1 MIMEKTEQNAK
12 QKAKVNYFLELSI
25 LVAIVITLIPIIW
38 IVILAFLPNRSI
50 INTDFDF
57 SFWLGNFRELADP
70 SQNFVRQILNSLTI
84 TFGTVILTL
93 AIGAGSGYS
102 LSKLKPPKWATIPVF
117 IMAAFLPIV
126 PPITLVPGIYVTLT
140 NLNLLGSITG
150 LILVNTVF
158 NLPFAILMIKSYF
171 DQIPEELREA
181 ALVDGASEKR
191 IFFSVLLPLAKPGF
205 GAVGIYVAIM
215 AWNEFLMGL
224 IMTTGG
230 KAAPL
235 TVGIASLVQDYEIT
249 FGQMSAAGFVAA
261 IPIIVLTAVASRQI
275 VSGLTA
281 GAVKS

>member
-1 MIMEKTEQNAK
+1 MTAQKSEQKSKLN
-12 QKAKVNYFLELSI
+12 VPLELSI
-25 LVAIVITLIPIIW
+25 FLAIVITLIPIVW
-38 IVILAFLPNRSI
+38 IVILAFLPNKSI
-50 INTDFDF
+50 INSDFDF
-57 SFWLGNFRELADP
+57 SFWLGNFRDLADP
-70 SQNFVRQILNSLTI
+70 SQNFVRQIFNSLTI

-102 LSKLKPPKWATIPVF
+102 LSKLKPPKWATTPVF
-117 IMAAFLPIV
+117 ILASFLPIV
-126 PPITLVPGIYVTLT
+126 PPITLVPGIYSTLT

-150 LILVNTVF
+150 LILINTVF

-181 ALVDGASEKR
+181 ALVDGATELR

-249 FGQMSAAGFVAA
+249 FGQMSAAGFIAA
-261 IPIIVLTAVASRQI
+261 IPIIALTAVASRQI

>member
-1 MIMEKTEQNAK
+1 MSTQINIKK
-12 QKAKVNYFLELSI
+12 PRVNLLLELSI
-25 LVAIVITLIPIIW
+25 LFVVVITLLPIVW
-38 IVILAFLPNRSI
+38 TVILAFLPNKSI
-50 INTDFDF
+50 INSSFDF
-57 SFWLGNFRELADP
+57 SFWLGNFRILAEP
-70 SQNFVRQILNSLTI
+70 SQNFMRQISNSLSI
-84 TFGTVILTL
+84 TFGTVLLTL

-117 IMAAFLPIV
+117 ILAAFLPIV

-140 NLNLLGSITG
+140 NLGLLGSITG
-150 LILVNTVF
+150 LILINTVF

-181 ALVDGASEKR
+181 ALVDGASERR

-230 KAAPL
+230 SSAPL

-261 IPIIVLTAVASRQI
+261 IPIIVLTALASRQI

>member
-1 MIMEKTEQNAK
+1 MRNR
-12 QKAKVNYFLELSI
+12 
-25 LVAIVITLIPIIW
+25 AIVKKKRANLLLEMTLLMAVLITLIPIVW
-38 IVILAFLPNRSI
+38 TVILAFLPNKSI
-50 INTDFDF
+50 IDSSFDF
-57 SFWLGNFRELADP
+57 SFSLENFRTLLQP
-70 SQNFVRQILNSLTI
+70 TQNFPRQVTNSLII

-102 LSKLKPPKWATIPVF
+102 LSKLKPPKWATVPVF

-126 PPITLVPGIYVTLT
+126 PPVTLVPGIYVTLT
-140 NLNLLGSITG
+140 NLNLLGSVTG
-150 LILVNTVF
+150 LVLINTVF

-191 IFFSVLLPLAKPGF
+191 IFFSVLLPLARPGL
-205 GAVGIYVAIM
+205 GAVSIYVAIM

-230 KAAPL
+230 DSAPL
-235 TVGIASLVQDYEIT
+235 TVGIASLVQDFQIT
-249 FGQMSAAGFVAA
+249 FGEMSAAGFAAA
-261 IPIIVLTAVASRQI
+261 IPIILLTAVASRQI
-275 VSGLTA
+275 VAGLTA

>member
-1 MIMEKTEQNAK
+1 MAK
-12 QKAKVNYFLELSI
+12 DVAKKRKINFFLEFSI
-25 LVAIVITLIPIIW
+25 LIALLITLIPIIW
-38 IVILAFLPNRSI
+38 TSMMAFLPNKSI
-50 INTDFDF
+50 IKSSLDL
-57 SFWLGNFRELADP
+57 SFWLGNFRTLADP
-70 SQNFVRQILNSLTI
+70 TQNFSRQITNSILI
-84 TFGTVILTL
+84 TLGTTLLTL
-93 AIGAGSGYS
+93 IIGSSSGYS

-117 IMAAFLPIV
+117 VLASFLPIV
-126 PPITLVPGIYVTLT
+126 PPVTLVPGIYVTLI

-191 IFFSVLLPLAKPGF
+191 IFFSVLLPLARPGL

-230 KAAPL
+230 KSAPL
-235 TVGIASLVQDYEIT
+235 TVGIASLVQDFQIT
-249 FGQMSAAGFVAA
+249 FGEMSAAGFVAA
-261 IPIIVLTAVASRQI
+261 IPIIVVTAVASRQI
-275 VSGLTA
+275 VAGLTA

>member
-1 MIMEKTEQNAK
+1 MRGQTAVKKT
-12 QKAKVNYFLELSI
+12 KVNYLLELT
-25 LVAIVITLIPIIW
+25 LLLAVVITLIPIVW
-38 IVILAFLPNRSI
+38 TVILAFLPNRAI
-50 INTDFDF
+50 INSSFDF
-57 SFWLGNFRELADP
+57 SFWLGNFRTLFDP
-70 SQNFVRQILNSLTI
+70 TQNFARQITNSLAI

-102 LSKLKPPKWATIPVF
+102 LSKLKPPKWATVPVF

-140 NLNLLGSITG
+140 NLNLLGSVTG

-181 ALVDGASEKR
+181 ALMDGASEKR
-191 IFFSVLLPLAKPGF
+191 TFFSVLLPLARPGL
-205 GAVGIYVAIM
+205 GAVSIYVAIM

-230 KAAPL
+230 GAAPL

-249 FGQMSAAGFVAA
+249 FGQMSASGFVAA
-261 IPIIVLTAVASRQI
+261 IPIIILTAVASRQI

>member
-1 MIMEKTEQNAK
+1 MTAEKTVGKSKIN
-12 QKAKVNYFLELSI
+12 VLLELSI
-25 LVAIVITLIPIIW
+25 LIAIVATLIPIIW
-38 IVILAFLPNRSI
+38 IVILAFLPNKSI
-50 INTDFDF
+50 INSSFDF
-57 SFWLGNFRELADP
+57 SFWLGNFRLLLDP
-70 SQNFVRQILNSLTI
+70 SQNFARQIFNSLTI
-84 TFGTVILTL
+84 TFGTMILTL

-102 LSKLKPPKWATIPVF
+102 LSKLKPPKWATTPVF
-117 IMAAFLPIV
+117 ILASFLPIV
-126 PPITLVPGIYVTLT
+126 PPITLVPGIYATLT
-140 NLNLLGSITG
+140 NLHLLGSITG
-150 LILVNTVF
+150 LILINTVF

-181 ALVDGASEKR
+181 ALVDGAPERK

>member
-1 MIMEKTEQNAK
+1 MEKAP
-12 QKAKVNYFLELSI
+12 QKLKVNFFLELSI
-25 LVAIVITLIPIIW
+25 VIAIVITLIPIVW
-38 IVILAFLPNRSI
+38 TVILAFLHNKSI
-50 INTDFDF
+50 INTSFDF
-57 SFWLGNFRELADP
+57 SFWLGNFRLLMDP
-70 SQNFVRQILNSLTI
+70 SQNFVRQIFNSLSI
-84 TFGTVILTL
+84 TVGTMILTL

-102 LSKLKPPKWATIPVF
+102 LSKLKPPKWITTPVF
-117 IMAAFLPIV
+117 ILAAFLPIV
-126 PPITLVPGIYVTLT
+126 PPITLVPGIYATMT

-150 LILVNTVF
+150 LILIDTVF

-171 DQIPEELREA
+171 DQIPEEIREA
-181 ALVDGASEKR
+181 ALVDGARERR

-205 GAVGIYVAIM
+205 GAVGIYVGIM

-230 KAAPL
+230 KSAPL

-261 IPIIVLTAVASRQI
+261 IPIIILTVVASRQI

>member
-1 MIMEKTEQNAK
+1 MTMEKTEQKAK

-38 IVILAFLPNRSI
+38 IMILAFLPNRSI

-150 LILVNTVF
+150 LILINTVF

-181 ALVDGASEKR
+181 ALMDGASER
-191 IFFSVLLPLAKPGF
+191 RTFFSVLLPLARPGL
-205 GAVGIYVAIM
+205 GAVSIYVAIM

-224 IMTTGG
+224 IMTSGG
-230 KAAPL
+230 QSAPL
-235 TVGIASLVQDYEIT
+235 TVGIASLVQDYQIT
-249 FGQMSAAGFVAA
+249 FGEMSAAGFAAA
-261 IPIIVLTAVASRQI
+261 IPIILLTAVASRQI
-275 VSGLTA
+275 VAGLTA

>member
-1 MIMEKTEQNAK
+1 MTMEKTEQKAK

-38 IVILAFLPNRSI
+38 IMILAFLPNRSI

-102 LSKLKPPKWATIPVF
+102 LSKLKPPKWATTPVF
-117 IMAAFLPIV
+117 ILASFLPIV

-140 NLNLLGSITG
+140 NLNLLGSVTG
-150 LILVNTVF
+150 LVLVNTVF

-171 DQIPEELREA
+171 DQIPDELREA
-181 ALVDGASEKR
+181 ALVDGASER
-191 IFFSVLLPLAKPGF
+191 RVFFSVLLPLAKPGL
-205 GAVGIYVAIM
+205 GAVAIYVAIM

-230 KAAPL
+230 GAAPL

-249 FGQMSAAGFVAA
+249 FGQMSASGFVAA
-261 IPIIVLTAVASRQI
+261 IPIIILTAVASRQI

>member
-1 MIMEKTEQNAK
+1 MTVGKSV
-12 QKAKVNYFLELSI
+12 QKSNVNITLELGIFIII
-25 LVAIVITLIPIIW
+25 LITLIPIIW

-50 INTDFDF
+50 IGSNFDF
-57 SFWLGNFRELADP
+57 SFWLGNFRTLADP
-70 SQNFVRQILNSLTI
+70 GQNFLRQIFNSLTI
-84 TFGTVILTL
+84 TLGAVILTL
-93 AIGAGSGYS
+93 IIGSGSGYS
-102 LSKLKPPKWATIPVF
+102 LSKLKPPKWATTPVF
-117 IMAAFLPIV
+117 ILASFLPIV

-140 NLNLLGSITG
+140 NLNLLGSVTG

-158 NLPFAILMIKSYF
+158 NLPFAILMLKSYF

-181 ALVDGASEKR
+181 ALVDGASERR

-205 GAVGIYVAIM
+205 GAVAIYVAIM

-230 KAAPL
+230 GAAPL
-235 TVGIASLVQDYEIT
+235 TVGIAALVQDYEIT

-261 IPIIVLTAVASRQI
+261 IPIIILTAVASRQI
-275 VSGLTA
+275 VAGLTA

>member
-1 MIMEKTEQNAK
+1 M
-12 QKAKVNYFLELSI
+12 S
-25 LVAIVITLIPIIW
+25 
-38 IVILAFLPNRSI
+38 S
-50 INTDFDF
+50 FDF
-57 SFWLGNFRELADP
+57 SFWLGNFRTLADP
-70 SQNFVRQILNSLTI
+70 SQSFDRQIWNSVSI
-84 TFGTVILTL
+84 TAGTVVLTL
-93 AIGAGSGYS
+93 GIGAGSGYS
-102 LSKLKPPKWATIPVF
+102 LSKLKPPKWATTTVF
-117 IMAAFLPIV
+117 ILASFLPIV
-126 PPITLVPGIYVTLT
+126 PPITLVPGLYLTLT

-150 LILVNTVF
+150 LILINSVF

-171 DQIPEELREA
+171 DQIPDELREA
-181 ALVDGASEKR
+181 ALVDGASERR
-191 IFFSVLLPLAKPGF
+191 IFFSVLLPLARPGF

-261 IPIIVLTAVASRQI
+261 IPIILLTAVASRQI

-281 GAVKS
+281 GAVK

>member
-1 MIMEKTEQNAK
+1 MTLEKTEQKNK
-12 QKAKVNYFLELSI
+12 QKSKVNYFLELSI
-25 LVAIVITLIPIIW
+25 LIAIVITLIPIIW

-57 SFWLGNFRELADP
+57 SFWLGNFRDLADP
-70 SQNFVRQILNSLTI
+70 SQNFVRQIFNSLTI

-102 LSKLKPPKWATIPVF
+102 LSKLKPPKWATTPVF
-117 IMAAFLPIV
+117 ILASFLPIV
-126 PPITLVPGIYVTLT
+126 PPITLVPGIYSTLT

-150 LILVNTVF
+150 LILINTVF

-205 GAVGIYVAIM
+205 GAVGIYVA
-215 AWNEFLMGL
+215 
-224 IMTTGG
+224 TGCS
-230 KAAPL
+230 P
-235 TVGIASLVQDYEIT
+235 T
-249 FGQMSAAGFVAA
+249 F
-261 IPIIVLTAVASRQI
+261 TWSREC
-275 VSGLTA
+275 S
-281 GAVKS
+281 

>member
-1 MIMEKTEQNAK
+1 MKAQLIMKK
-12 QKAKVNYFLELSI
+12 PKANFFLELFI
-25 LVAIVITLIPIIW
+25 LALAVVTLVPIVWT
-38 IVILAFLPNRSI
+38 VILAFLPNKSI
-50 INTDFDF
+50 INSSFDF
-57 SFWLGNFRELADP
+57 SFWLGNFRILAEP
-70 SQNFVRQILNSLTI
+70 SQNFVRQIWNSLTI
-84 TFGTVILTL
+84 TFGTVLLTL
-93 AIGAGSGYS
+93 AIGAGSAYS

-117 IMAAFLPIV
+117 ILASFLPIV

-140 NLNLLGSITG
+140 NLNLLGSVTG
-150 LILVNTVF
+150 LVFINTVF

-181 ALVDGASEKR
+181 GLVDGASEKR
-191 IFFSVLLPLAKPGF
+191 IFFSVILPLAKPGF

-230 KAAPL
+230 SSAPL

-261 IPIIVLTAVASRQI
+261 IPIILLTAVASRQI

>member
-1 MIMEKTEQNAK
+1 MKK
-12 QKAKVNYFLELSI
+12 QKNAPKAKINFFLEIAI
-25 LVAIVITLIPIIW
+25 LIAVVITLFPIIW
-38 IVILAFLPNRSI
+38 TVILAFLPNKSI
-50 INTDFDF
+50 INTSFEL
-57 SFWLGNFRELADP
+57 SFWLGNFRDLADP
-70 SQNFVRQILNSLTI
+70 SQNFVRQTINSLAI
-84 TFGTVILTL
+84 TFGTVFLTL
-93 AIGAGSGYS
+93 IIGAGSGYS
-102 LSKLKPPKWATIPVF
+102 LSKLKPPRWATIPVF
-117 IMAAFLPIV
+117 IMASFLPIV

-140 NLNLLGSITG
+140 NLNMLGSITG
-150 LILVNTVF
+150 LIMINTVF

-171 DQIPEELREA
+171 DQIPDELREA

-191 IFFSVLLPLAKPGF
+191 IFFSVLLPLTKPGF

-230 KAAPL
+230 KSAPL

>member
-1 MIMEKTEQNAK
+1 MTMEKTEQKAK

-38 IVILAFLPNRSI
+38 IMILAFLPNRSI

-171 DQIPEELREA
+171 DQIPDELREA
-181 ALVDGASEKR
+181 ALVDGASER
-191 IFFSVLLPLAKPGF
+191 RVFFSVLLPLAKPGL
-205 GAVGIYVAIM
+205 GAVAIYVAIM

-230 KAAPL
+230 GAAPL

-249 FGQMSAAGFVAA
+249 FGQMSASGFVAA
-261 IPIIVLTAVASRQI
+261 IPIIILTAVASRQI

>member
-1 MIMEKTEQNAK
+1 MRGQTAVKKT
-12 QKAKVNYFLELSI
+12 KVNYLLELT
-25 LVAIVITLIPIIW
+25 LLLAVVITLIPIVW
-38 IVILAFLPNRSI
+38 TVILAFLPNRAI
-50 INTDFDF
+50 INSSFDF
-57 SFWLGNFRELADP
+57 SFWLGNFRTLFDP
-70 SQNFVRQILNSLTI
+70 TQNFARQITNSLAI

-102 LSKLKPPKWATIPVF
+102 LSKLKPPKWATVPVF

-140 NLNLLGSITG
+140 NLNLLGSVTG

-181 ALVDGASEKR
+181 ALMDGASEKR
-191 IFFSVLLPLAKPGF
+191 TFFSVLLPLARPGL
-205 GAVGIYVAIM
+205 GAVSIYVAIM

-230 KAAPL
+230 DSAPL
-235 TVGIASLVQDYEIT
+235 TVGIASLVQDYQIT
-249 FGQMSAAGFVAA
+249 FGEMSAAGFAAA
-261 IPIIVLTAVASRQI
+261 IPIILLTAVASRQI
-275 VSGLTA
+275 VAGLTA

>member
-1 MIMEKTEQNAK
+1 MTMEKTEQKAK
-12 QKAKVNYFLELSI
+12 QKAKVNYCLELSI

-38 IVILAFLPNRSI
+38 IMILAFLPNRSI

-171 DQIPEELREA
+171 DQIPDELREA
-181 ALVDGASEKR
+181 ALVDGASER
-191 IFFSVLLPLAKPGF
+191 RVFFSVLLPLAKPGL
-205 GAVGIYVAIM
+205 GAVAIYVAIM

-230 KAAPL
+230 GAAPL

-249 FGQMSAAGFVAA
+249 FGQMSASGFVAA
-261 IPIIVLTAVASRQI
+261 IPIIILTAVASRQI

>member
-1 MIMEKTEQNAK
+1 MTMEKTEQKAK

-38 IVILAFLPNRSI
+38 IMILAFLPNRSI

-191 IFFSVLLPLAKPGF
+191 IFFSVLLPRAKPGF

>member
-1 MIMEKTEQNAK
+1 M
-12 QKAKVNYFLELSI
+12 
-25 LVAIVITLIPIIW
+25 
-38 IVILAFLPNRSI
+38 
-50 INTDFDF
+50 
-57 SFWLGNFRELADP
+57 
-70 SQNFVRQILNSLTI
+70 I

-102 LSKLKPPKWATIPVF
+102 LSKLKPPKWATVPVF

-140 NLNLLGSITG
+140 NLNLLGSVTG

-181 ALVDGASEKR
+181 ALMDGASEKR
-191 IFFSVLLPLAKPGF
+191 TFFSVLLPLARPGL
-205 GAVGIYVAIM
+205 GAVSIYVAIM

-230 KAAPL
+230 DSAPL
-235 TVGIASLVQDYEIT
+235 TVGIASLVQDYQIT
-249 FGQMSAAGFVAA
+249 FGEMSAAGFAAA
-261 IPIIVLTAVASRQI
+261 IPIILLTAVASRQI
-275 VSGLTA
+275 VAGLTA